1 MKITYIE
8 HSCFSV
14 ELDNVILL
22 FDYYTGKLPEF
33 NPEKTIYVFSSHKH
47 QDHFSFSI
55 FTLLKKF
62 PQVHYILSK
71 DIKRK
76 FGKKFFLSQGVDEKV
91 YNEIKFMG
99 CSSTI
104 ETPEMIIETLTST
117 DDGAAFIVTAEG
129 KSIYHAGD
137 LNLWIWDCDSDSD
150 NKDMTDRFMAEME
163 KIKGRHFD
171 AAFLVLDPRQ
181 KDKFYLGFDYFMR
194 VTDTDKAYPMHFWKD
209 TSVISKIKAM
219 ECSKPYRSKIADTLE
234 YENATV

>member
-1 MKITYIE
+1 MNINYIE
-8 HSCFSV
+8 HSCFSI

-55 FTLLKKF
+55 FKLLKEY
-62 PQVHYILSK
+62 PHVRYILSK

-76 FGKKFFLSQGVDEKV
+76 FGAKFFYNQGVDEKV
-91 YNEIKFMG
+91 YKEIQFIG
-99 CSSTI
+99 SCDTL
-104 ETPEMIIETLTST
+104 ETPELLIETLTST
-117 DDGAAFIVTAEG
+117 DEGAAFIVNAEG
-129 KSIYHAGD
+129 KTFYHAGD
-137 LNLWIWDCDSDSD
+137 LNLWTWDCDSEGD
-150 NKDMTDRFMAEME
+150 NKDMTDRFEIEMA

-181 KDKFYLGFDYFMR
+181 KDKFCLGFDYFMR
-194 VTDTDKAYPMHFWKD
+194 VTNTDKAYPMHFWKD
-209 TSVISKIKAM
+209 TSVISRLKAM

-234 YENATV
+234 YEKAPV